1 MKKILAIL
9 VVMRS
14 LHFGLDCQMAHAQ
27 SNLPKTVQDSLWS
40 VWHDPQQADTNRLNA
55 INRIAGL
62 GYLHARPDSAFYFAQ
77 QQYAFAKQKRALKYM
92 AGALNIQGASLWIR
106 GEHTEAIGYYER
118 SLNIHRAIGNK
129 KGMATTLGNIGL
141 IYKGQGDHVKAIEH
155 YDQSLRISEAIG
167 DKKGMAAT
175 LSNIGVIYD
184 ELDDLNSA
192 LDYHTRSMRLREELD
207 DKYGIATSLNN
218 IGLVYKE
225 RGDLT
230 KALDYQLRSLEV
242 SKEIGHKKD
251 IANALNNI
259 GLLYGIQGQYAQA
272 IDYHQQSLSV
282 RQELGDKGGMANAL
296 GSIAGIHN
304 LQGQYAQALDPAKQ
318 ALALAQEVREPRVI
332 KEAALQ
338 LYEVYKATGQPAT
351 ALKMHEL
358 FVTMRDSLISEE
370 NQREVIRQQLKYDFE
385 KQAALSQLEQ
395 EKKDLLVVEQ
405 LKRQDQQ
412 RKALMGG
419 MVLMLGLAGVSYR
432 SYRQKK
438 RDNAQIIREKA
449 RSEELLLNILPAEV
463 AEELKEKGHADAQLI
478 DHTTVLFT
486 DFKGFT
492 QLSETLSPQ
501 ELVRDLN
508 ECFSAFDRICAKHGI
523 EKIKTIGD
531 AYMAAGGLPTA
542 STTHGTDVV
551 RAALEMRD
559 FIAEGKARK
568 VAAGRPYFEIRI
580 GIHTGPVVAGIVG
593 VKKFQYDIWGDTVN
607 TASRM
612 ESSGEVGKVNIS
624 ETTYELV
631 KDQFACE
638 YRGKVEAKGKGLVSM
653 YFVG

>member
-1 MKKILAIL
+1 
-9 VVMRS
+9 
-14 LHFGLDCQMAHAQ
+14 
-27 SNLPKTVQDSLWS
+27 
-40 VWHDPQQADTNRLNA
+40 
-55 INRIAGL
+55 
-62 GYLHARPDSAFYFAQ
+62 
-77 QQYAFAKQKRALKYM
+77 
-92 AGALNIQGASLWIR
+92 
-106 GEHTEAIGYYER
+106 
-118 SLNIHRAIGNK
+118 
-129 KGMATTLGNIGL
+129 
-141 IYKGQGDHVKAIEH
+141 
-155 YDQSLRISEAIG
+155 
-167 DKKGMAAT
+167 
-175 LSNIGVIYD
+175 
-184 ELDDLNSA
+184 
-192 LDYHTRSMRLREELD
+192 MRLREELD

-272 IDYHQQSLSV
+272 IDYHQQSLRV

-304 LQGQYAQALDPAKQ
+304 LQGQHAQALDPAKQ

-338 LYEVYKATGQPAT
+338 LYEVFKATGQPAA

-385 KQAALSQLEQ
+385 KRAALSQLEQ

-419 MVLMLGLAGVSYR
+419 MVLMVGLAGVSYR

-438 RDNAQIIREKA
+438 RDNAQIIMEKA

-531 AYMAAGGLPTA
+531 AYMAAGGLPLANAQPMRHRCGARCLGNARFHRRRQGTA
-542 STTHGTDVV
+542 RWHCWPTLSSRYASAFT
-551 RAALEMRD
+551 
-559 FIAEGKARK
+559 
-568 VAAGRPYFEIRI
+568 P
-580 GIHTGPVVAGIVG
+580 GPVVAGIVG
-593 VKKFQYDIWGDTVN
+593 ASKNSN
-607 TASRM
+607 TI
-612 ESSGEVGKVNIS
+612 SGAI
-624 ETTYELV
+624 
-631 KDQFACE
+631 
-638 YRGKVEAKGKGLVSM
+638 R
-653 YFVG
+653 